1 VAQSGPMPGPAELE
15 EVESSRVERLLAVGL
30 VVFLLVGGFWVLAR
44 LGEIPQ
50 RPDWTAIEQAEG
62 KPAVEEAWRQA
73 MADYERAQTAA
84 AEAWAALTKARAE
97 YEYRREE
104 YRVALERGLD
114 DPALAAAYAEA
125 RTLVEQAAVRH
136 ELAEAVRVSLEAEL
150 KEPQQ
155 AYEAVMR
162 RVQESYERA
171 DAHYQLAVFALRF
184 AYALPLFG
192 LSVWGWLALRRR
204 RSRHLILATAT
215 MAFAGIQTLGLL
227 GQYGW
232 YLLRDVAPLAL
243 SVTGSAVCVAGLV
256 AVRRWALNPRRLAVA
271 RLRRGQCPLCGFPL
285 REGTTHCVGCGRPV
299 MEACPGCAT
308 PNVTGSPFCGHCGR
322 ALA

>member
-1 VAQSGPMPGPAELE
+1 MAQPGPMPGPAELE
-15 EVESSRVERLLAVGL
+15 EVENSRVERLLAVGL
-30 VVFLLVGGFWVLAR
+30 VIFLLVGGFWVLAR
-44 LGEIPQ
+44 LGEIPE
-50 RPDWTAIEQAEG
+50 RPDWAAIEQAEG

-73 MADYERAQTAA
+73 MADYERAQVAA
-84 AEAWAALTKARAE
+84 GEAAAALTQARAE

-104 YRVALERGLD
+104 YRFALERGLD
-114 DPALAAAYAEA
+114 DPALAEAYAKA
-125 RTLVEQAAVRH
+125 RTAMEQAAVRY
-136 ELAEAVRVSLEAEL
+136 EVAEAARVALEARL

-155 AYEAVMR
+155 AYDDVMR
-162 RVQESYERA
+162 RVQEAYERA
-171 DAHYQLAVFALRF
+171 DARYQLAAFALRF
-184 AYALPLFG
+184 GYALPLFG
-192 LSVWGWLALRRR
+192 LSVWGWFALRRR
-204 RSRHLILATAT
+204 RSRHLILATAV

-243 SVTGSAVCVAGLV
+243 SVAGSAVCVAGLV

-285 REGTTHCVGCGRPV
+285 QAGATHCVGCGRRV
-299 MEACPGCAT
+299 VEACPGCEN

-322 ALA
+322 ALS